1 VTRNGRVRGDPPA
14 GDPIQGARD
23 VTQELSIQQR
33 LYPQLTCFG
42 CGHANPRGLMLRSY
56 PADGFVTAQFEPWPE
71 HDNGFGY
78 LNGGIIATVL
88 DCHSGAAV
96 FHRAHLLG
104 MDPPQGA
111 PLLYVT
117 AGLDVRYLRPVP
129 LGQELELRATVTAA
143 DTDQVTVEA
152 ELVWDG
158 KPRAAATALWKRW
171 RPR

>member
-1 VTRNGRVRGDPPA
+1 MRDAAQVTQDDMA
-14 GDPIQGARD
+14 
-23 VTQELSIQQR
+23 QELSIQER

-42 CGHANPRGLMLRSY
+42 CGHANAKGLKLRSY
-56 PADGFVTAQFEPWPE
+56 PGDGFVTAAFEPWPE
-71 HDNGFGY
+71 HDNGFGF

-96 FHRAHLLG
+96 FHQAHLLG
-104 MDPPQGA
+104 MAPPPDS

-117 AGLDVRYLRPVP
+117 AGLDLRDLRPVP
-129 LGQELELRATVTAA
+129 LGQTLDLRAVVASA
-143 DTDQVTVEA
+143 DDDQVTVEA

-158 KPRAAATALWKRW
+158 KTRANATTLWKRW